1 MLKQHDTD
9 LLVKEKISQLMLV
22 DIVARYYVTLN
33 MGEALQCIDG
43 ANCVNLINS
52 PQSLLR
58 LENHWGRRS
67 SPSYYRIMLLA
78 EILYLQYAIVTNMV
92 SKKVQNLNHKLLH
105 SATNYVAKI
114 E

>member
-1 MLKQHDTD
+1 MTLKYWLKRKYH
-9 LLVKEKISQLMLV
+9 
-22 DIVARYYVTLN
+22 IVARYYVTLN
-33 MGEALQCIDG
+33 MGDALQCIDG
-43 ANCVNLINS
+43 ANCVNLINI

-58 LENHWGRRS
+58 LENHSGRHS

>member
-1 MLKQHDTD
+1 M
-9 LLVKEKISQLMLV
+9 MV
-22 DIVARYYVTLN
+22 DIVARYYLKLN

-58 LENHWGRRS
+58 LENHSGRRS
-67 SPSYYRIMLLA
+67 SPSYYRIMLLP
-78 EILYLQYAIVTNMV
+78 EILQYAIVTNMV

>member
-1 MLKQHDTD
+1 
-9 LLVKEKISQLMLV
+9 MLV
-22 DIVARYYVTLN
+22 AIVARYYLKLN
-33 MGEALQCIDG
+33 MGDALQCIDG

-58 LENHWGRRS
+58 LENHSGRRS

-78 EILYLQYAIVTNMV
+78 EISHLQYAIVLQIWFP
-92 SKKVQNLNHKLLH
+92 KKVQNLNHKHLH
-105 SATNYVAKI
+105 SATNYYVAKI

>member
-1 MLKQHDTD
+1 M
-9 LLVKEKISQLMLV
+9 MV
-22 DIVARYYVTLN
+22 DIVARYYLKLN

-43 ANCVNLINS
+43 ANCVNLINI

-58 LENHWGRRS
+58 LENHSGRRS

-92 SKKVQNLNHKLLH
+92 SKKVQNLNHKHLH
-105 SATNYVAKI
+105 SATNYVYS
-114 E
+114 